1 MTGAALVGSIPWEIP
16 GPIWLLKPLLVFA
29 FILHLLFVNWM
40 LGSMGLSVLAEYL
53 GRRKGDERYFRL
65 ATDLSKWSIVNKS
78 LAIVLGVAPLL
89 LVSVLYSGFIY
100 PATQLTANTWLIL
113 VPWLIGALWV
123 CYFYYMRCDS
133 WMARDRHLA
142 IGLAGTALLACVP
155 LLFATNMVLMLLP
168 ELWWSTASFFQALF
182 YPTVWPR
189 LLHFYVATAAM
200 AGVFVMAIGAVYAGR
215 GEQEAGYT
223 DFVVRWGAGWAFW
236 GTGLQIL
243 AGLWLLFSQPAK
255 VFDAF
260 WGGPYTWLVATVFCL
275 ALGFMFW
282 LQRLRTRGAGIVWQ
296 RRELLRGLIVFVTV
310 ILLLMATTRHLVR
323 EIHLEGYTRS
333 HDRQN
338 VVLTFEAL
346 GKEAV

>member
-1 MTGAALVGSIPWEIP
+1 MEHCEQEPGHCSGRGAVIAGQRAVQRIYLSGDAADRQYLADLGALADWRALG
-16 GPIWLLKPLLVFA
+16 
-29 FILHLLFVNWM
+29 LLF
-40 LGSMGLSVLAEYL
+40 LLYALRQLDGSRPASGHRP
-53 GRRKGDERYFRL
+53 GGDR
-65 ATDLSKWSIVNKS
+65 S
-78 LAIVLGVAPLL
+78 
-89 LVSVLYSGFIY
+89 
-100 PATQLTANTWLIL
+100 
-113 VPWLIGALWV
+113 
-123 CYFYYMRCDS
+123 
-133 WMARDRHLA
+133 
-142 IGLAGTALLACVP
+142 IGLRSPVVCHEYGFDVAAGAVVEHRI
-155 LLFATNMVLMLLP
+155 LFSGAVLSDGM
-168 ELWWSTASFFQALF
+168 AQAVAFF
-182 YPTVWPR
+182 
-189 LLHFYVATAAM
+189 VATAAM

-255 VFDAF
+255 VFAAF

-333 HDRQN
+333 QDRN
-338 VVLTFEAL
+338 IAVLIC
-346 GKEAV
+346 GDPDKEAV